1 MRPVLERY
9 QLHYQALAPITSDTQ
24 HKQYVA
30 ALLEF
35 DKRSRLTGE
44 ERQFANDLAARIEK
58 YEKEKYADPDVSPV
72 DVIKELMEANGP
84 GQKDLVSV
92 LGSESAV
99 SMVLSG
105 KCGLSTEQIRRLSER
120 FSLSVAAFF

>member
-1 MRPVLERY
+1 MTPVLEKY
-9 QLHYQALAPITSDTQ
+9 QLHYRALAPIASEPQ

-35 DKRSRLTGE
+35 DKRDRLTGE
-44 ERQFANDLAARIEK
+44 ERQFANDLAARIEQ
-58 YEKEKYADPDVSPV
+58 YEDEKYADPDVSPV
-72 DVIKELMEANGP
+72 DVIKELMEANGLR
-84 GQKDLVSV
+84 QKDLVPV

-105 KCGLSTEQIRRLSER
+105 KRGLSTEQIRKLSER
-120 FSLSVAAFF
+120 FNLSVAAFF